1 MGACSRPWSVAAS
14 CLNEKPDV
22 TALANPT
29 HTQRG
34 TIQLTDATIVAVE
47 HFAGAQHYLRLACPA
62 LAARCLPGSFVHL
75 RCDTEL
81 PMRRPMSVMRASA
94 SEGWLDVLYK
104 AHGYGSGLLAT
115 RVVGETLSV
124 LGPIGQPFKITGYR
138 ARPLLIGGGVGIP
151 PMLFLAEH
159 MRAHRSAAQPLVLM
173 GSEVAFPFRA
183 RPSSLIV
190 PGIPAAV
197 IAAMPLLEDWRIAS
211 RLASLAGFAGCYE
224 GYVTDLA
231 RHWLTNSGVAHDDIE
246 IFACGP
252 TPMLRAVAKLA
263 AEFELPCQIS
273 LEEYMA
279 CAVGGCAGCTVKIE
293 TANGAAMKRVCVDG
307 PVFEAHTVVFSD

>member
-1 MGACSRPWSVAAS
+1 MTDLARP
-14 CLNEKPDV
+14 
-22 TALANPT
+22 
-29 HTQRG
+29 HRG
-34 TIQLTDATIVAVE
+34 TIQLVDATIVAVE
-47 HFAGAQHYLRLACPA
+47 HFEGAQHYLRLACPD

-75 RCDTEL
+75 RCDSEL

-94 SEGWLDVLYK
+94 AEGWLDVLYK
-104 AHGYGSGLLAT
+104 AHGYGSGLLAS
-115 RVVGETLSV
+115 RSVGETLSV
-124 LGPIGQPFKITGYR
+124 LGPIGQPFKLKNYR
-138 ARPLLIGGGVGIP
+138 SRPLLIGGGVGIP

-159 MRAHRSAAQPLVLM
+159 MRAQGSAAQALVLA
-173 GSEVAFPFRA
+173 GSEVPFPFRA
-183 RPSSLIV
+183 RPSTLLV
-190 PGIPAAV
+190 PGVPAAV
-197 IAAMPLLEDWRIAS
+197 IAAMPLLEDWHIAS
-211 RLASLAGFAGCYE
+211 RLASLAGFPGCYE

-231 RHWLTNSGVAHDDIE
+231 RQWITTSGVPRDAIE

-293 TANGAAMKRVCVDG
+293 TPHGAAMKRVCVDG